1 MPCREVSF
9 LRTAN
14 KKLQEQAALKGQK
27 RGRNTEP
34 FHRRILRDIDKG
46 AEIRSQ
52 TVKNVQ
58 SSLLSGWEG
67 RTVPCRTHG
76 QSFPPL
82 TRSSFIPSSSSS
94 FFSSPLSSFFAIRR
108 GRRSR
113 RHRRLPL
120 PLPHSHAPYLV
131 ISDNRVAASKA

>member
-67 RTVPCRTHG
+67 KDGAMPHTWPE
-76 QSFPPL
+76 F
-82 TRSSFIPSSSSS
+82 SSSHSVLLHLLLLLLILLITIIIILRNQKGPP
-94 FFSSPLSSFFAIRR
+94 FSSPPTTA
-108 GRRSR
+108 
-113 RHRRLPL
+113 
-120 PLPHSHAPYLV
+120 AP
-131 ISDNRVAASKA
+131 ASTLARTVSCHQR